1 VKPGQFFI
9 LKFDFSC
16 VNRSPD
22 IDNALQSLNR
32 TMAGSFKEFYK
43 TYSTYL
49 GGDEEKL
56 LKLIVLERP
65 AESLRR
71 CVRLVQK
78 AISEGRDSGE

>member
-1 VKPGQFFI
+1 
-9 LKFDFSC
+9 
-16 VNRSPD
+16 
-22 IDNALQSLNR
+22 
-32 TMAGSFKEFYK
+32 MAGSFKEFYK